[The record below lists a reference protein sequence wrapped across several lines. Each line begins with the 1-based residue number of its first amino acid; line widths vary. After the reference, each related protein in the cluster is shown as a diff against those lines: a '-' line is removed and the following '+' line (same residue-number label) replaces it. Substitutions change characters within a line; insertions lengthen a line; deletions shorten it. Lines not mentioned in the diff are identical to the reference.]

1 MDTNITLQCVF
12 DLLADA
18 ELQYQVS
25 WYINDGLIM
34 EETLAENISVG
45 VLHEDQLTTLSY
57 SDSVCCISFFFL
69 CVFMVVFLHCSLV
82 EVGFGFAEHFVYGK
96 LKVGAVIQ
104 QC

>member
-45 VLHEDQLTTLSY
+45 VLREDQLTTLSY
-57 SDSVCCISFFFL
+57 SDSVCCTSS
-69 CVFMVVFLHCSLV
+69 VFLMCVCGCVPPLW
-82 EVGFGFAEHFVYGK
+82 FGGGWFWFC
-96 LKVGAVIQ
+96 GAFCVWKT
-104 QC
+104 